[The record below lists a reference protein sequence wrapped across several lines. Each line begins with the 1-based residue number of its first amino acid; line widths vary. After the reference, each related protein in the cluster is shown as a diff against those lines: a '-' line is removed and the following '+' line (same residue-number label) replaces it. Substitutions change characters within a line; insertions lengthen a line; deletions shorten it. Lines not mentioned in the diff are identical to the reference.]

1 MSRADSSPDTAAR
14 SPLNGDSLYDVFLVP
29 TYLLSLLGTPFAP
42 VILRLMGAR
51 VGKRVCLN
59 SWRFTEFDLV
69 TIGDDGAL
77 NPSSLP
83 LTHLFEDRI
92 FKVAH
97 LKIGDRCGVGARSV
111 IQYDTVMEPGS
122 ILGSLSLLMKGE
134 TLPANSRWEGIPSQH
149 YSRGSSGR
157 TAREAGGVPAWGAA
171 A

>member
-1 MSRADSSPDTAAR
+1 M
-14 SPLNGDSLYDVFLVP
+14 
-29 TYLLSLLGTPFAP
+29 
-42 VILRLMGAR
+42 ILRLLGAR
-51 VGKRVCLN
+51 VGERVCLN

-97 LKIGDRCGVGARSV
+97 LKIGDRCGVGARAV

-122 ILGSLSLLMKGE
+122 VLGGLSLLMKGE

-157 TAREAGGVPAWGAA
+157 TAREAGRAGLGGGGVGGGTLMPRSGRGVPAPADALNSCASALSHAWRI
-171 A
+171 